1 MDRIIK
7 LYWSTSLQ
15 NGRKNFGDWLSPL
28 LVEALSGCR
37 VVHARPNQCD
47 LMGLG
52 SILAKAKNHFWNR
65 KIDIW
70 GSGLIE
76 DIGTFRSPH
85 LIHALRGRKT
95 AAAIS
100 NKTVK
105 ILGDPGLLCPIL
117 CPDNVGTK
125 KEFLV
130 GFIPHYVDQ
139 GHPVLEKLCTRYPCF
154 TTIDVF
160 ESVLTFMQRV
170 ASCEI
175 VVSSSLHGLITAD
188 AFGVPSI
195 WMKLTENVWGND
207 FKFHDYLSIY
217 SQADV
222 MPFLPSAITTD
233 EDIIKLADAV
243 RRPGIDGIKESLYE
257 SFPFKKT
264 IV

>member
-1 MDRIIK
+1 MARLIK

-28 LVEALSGCR
+28 LVEALSGCK
-37 VVHARPNQCD
+37 VVHARPNTCD
-47 LMGLG
+47 LMALG
-52 SILAKAKNHFWNR
+52 SIMAKAKNHFWNR

-76 DIGTFRSPH
+76 DIGAFHSPH
-85 LIHALRGRKT
+85 RIHALRGKKT
-95 AAAIS
+95 ATAIS
-100 NKTVK
+100 NQTVK
-105 ILGDPGLLCPIL
+105 VLGDPGLLCPIL
-117 CPDNVGTK
+117 FPDNVGTK
-125 KEFLV
+125 KESLV

-139 GHPVLEKLCTRYPCF
+139 GHPVLEKICARYPAF

-160 ESVLTFMQRV
+160 ESALNFMQRV

-175 VVSSSLHGLITAD
+175 IVSSSLHGLITAD

-207 FKFHDYLSIY
+207 FKFHDYLSVY
-217 SQADV
+217 SQEDV
-222 MPFLPSAITTD
+222 KPFIPSATTTD
-233 EDIIKLADAV
+233 KEIIRLADTV
-243 RRPGIDGIKESLYE
+243 RRPGIDAIKKSLYE
-257 SFPFKKT
+257 AFPFKGT